1 MALTL
6 GVKIGDVV
14 DIATNWI
21 ALLSVDSRTRAT
33 LIRND
38 GTKIPITS
46 KGLTEVA
53 PGVWVGLGPDAATM
67 KLRLL
72 FEAPRDLAIRRRSGR
87 QVGS

>member
-1 MALTL
+1 MALAL

-14 DIATNWI
+14 DIAAYWI
-21 ALLSVDSRTRAT
+21 AVLSVDSRTRAT

-46 KGLTEVA
+46 KDLTEVA
-53 PGVWVGLGPDAATM
+53 PDIWVGLGPDPATR

-72 FEAPRDLAIRRRSGR
+72 LDAPRELAIRRRSDG
-87 QVGS
+87 QVGP

>member
-1 MALTL
+1 MALAL

-14 DIATNWI
+14 DIAAYWI
-21 ALLSVDSRTRAT
+21 AVLSVDSRSRAT
-33 LIRND
+33 LVRND

-53 PGVWVGLGPDAATM
+53 PDVWIGLGPDAATM

-72 FEAPRDLAIRRRSGR
+72 FEAPRDPSIRRRSGR
-87 QVGS
+87 QVRS